1 MRNRHIR
8 LCRRLAV
15 RLCPYAT
22 ALLLLGHILMLVALC
37 EFAAR
42 LHAGVSSEPLLYMED
57 FMRSVSVAG
66 VLTWGISLLADYA
79 VKWEGDR

>member
-8 LCRRLAV
+8 PCRRLAV

-22 ALLLLGHILMLVALC
+22 ALLLLGHILILVALC

-79 VKWEGDR
+79 VKREGDR